1 MIQLSSI
8 IRYEV
13 ERSGISRTKLA
24 SAVGISR
31 TSLFHILRG
40 TALPKRATLDRMM
53 EQLRLGAEV
62 SAEINHAYESDR
74 LNTIKSNRK
83 EVRAARDLF
92 RASLHGLLK
101 PSFSCRVDPGGVPDF
116 RVTIGDDEFPV
127 FAEMKI
133 VDHYRVLGRTQ
144 VVRSDD
150 DGLGTARW
158 KAWVCV
164 SVFEPIYDKYQQDF
178 EPFNVKIVTPDSL
191 ITEFSEMKKEAPV
204 QSSQHVLDNILCI
217 T

>member
-8 IRYEV
+8 IRSEV
-13 ERSGISRTKLA
+13 ESSGISRIKLA

-40 TALPKRATLDRMM
+40 TALPKRATLDRIL
-53 EQLRLGAEV
+53 EQLQLGAEI

-74 LNTIKSNRK
+74 LNTIKSARK

-92 RASLHGLLK
+92 RASLLGLLQ
-101 PSFSCRVDPGGVPDF
+101 PSHSCRVVQDGFPDF
-116 RVTIGDDEFPV
+116 RVTVGDDEFPV

-133 VDHYRVLGRTQ
+133 MDHYRVLGRTQ
-144 VVRSDD
+144 VVRFH
-150 DGLGTARW
+150 DGDLGSARW

-178 EPFNVKIVTPDSL
+178 DSFNVKIVTPDSL
-191 ITEFSEMKKEAPV
+191 ITDFSEMENAVPV
-204 QSSQHVLDNILCI
+204 RSQQHVLDDILCI